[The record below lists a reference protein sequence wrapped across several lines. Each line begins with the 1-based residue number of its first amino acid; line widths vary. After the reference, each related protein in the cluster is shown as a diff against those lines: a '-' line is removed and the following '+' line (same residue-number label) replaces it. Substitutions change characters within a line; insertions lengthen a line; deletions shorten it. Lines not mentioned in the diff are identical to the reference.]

1 PARRPKEG
9 EVTLRAW
16 AEGLPE
22 SQRFAQINISTQELT
37 VRTLHVRPSA
47 FKTGPEQGVRLQG
60 DIGLSAGLLHN
71 LRAFVGPL
79 IALEVGLDYPLLA
92 GRLGVR
98 VFGGFSR
105 GSQSISG
112 KNGLPDARSTV
123 ILVPVGGALVYKLS
137 RVTLSPYVLV
147 GALAQIVRTSNTAD
161 YVGERLRYDVTPGVV
176 ALLGIEPHLGPGRI
190 FLQAGYLWSKID
202 NADVELLELSV
213 DGETRLATAEEAAS
227 LEKSRPGQV
236 ERVRTVSAKGKLLSL
251 TAGEAERYGLSE
263 GTVADLDALASLLGS
278 PGPAV
283 EVSPSGADQVVVFI
297 TSGGVQALLI
307 LIGLVALFLEINSP
321 GFGLPGTVAI
331 IAFFTL
337 FGTNA
342 LMGSVG
348 SLEIILFI
356 LGIGLLAVE
365 IFILPGFGVAGISG
379 IVLIGAALVFS
390 MQDFVIPT
398 VSWEWDL
405 LGRNV
410 MTVVAGLLAGIAGI
424 GVLALAGPRI
434 KLFDRLMLKTTIE
447 GTAGGALGADAEAP
461 APPASPL
468 EGRRGVARTVL
479 RPSGRAEI
487 DGVAYSVETEGLFL
501 PEGTPVR
508 VLKVRGSRIVVGPDA
523 GNSDI
528 EG

>member
-1 PARRPKEG
+1 
-9 EVTLRAW
+9 LR
-16 AEGLPE
+16 
-22 SQRFAQINISTQELT
+22 I
-37 VRTLHVRPSA
+37 
-47 FKTGPEQGVRLQG
+47 
-60 DIGLSAGLLHN
+60 
-71 LRAFVGPL
+71 LRAFRFPRRAVRAAALALLVFAAAAGAAAEGSSVYVIPIKGDIEPSTAVFVRRNAEAALRAGAKILVFDIDTFGGRVDSALRISSYIGSIRGARTVAFVSSGPESMGVSWSAGAL
-79 IALEVGLDYPLLA
+79 IAFSASAIYMAPGTSMGAAAPVIMSPDGQSQGAGEKTVSAVRSQMAALAEKNGHPPLLA
-92 GRLGVR
+92 
-98 VFGGFSR
+98 
-105 GSQSISG
+105 
-112 KNGLPDARSTV
+112 
-123 ILVPVGGALVYKLS
+123 
-137 RVTLSPYVLV
+137 
-147 GALAQIVRTSNTAD
+147 LAMVD
-161 YVGERLRYDVTPGVV
+161 
-176 ALLGIEPHLGPGRI
+176 
-190 FLQAGYLWSKID
+190 
-202 NADVELLELSV
+202 ADVELIELSV
-213 DGETRLATAEEAAS
+213 AGETRLATAEETAS

>member
-1 PARRPKEG
+1 MR
-9 EVTLRAW
+9 
-16 AEGLPE
+16 
-22 SQRFAQINISTQELT
+22 I
-37 VRTLHVRPSA
+37 
-47 FKTGPEQGVRLQG
+47 
-60 DIGLSAGLLHN
+60 
-71 LRAFVGPL
+71 LRAFRYSRRAVRAAALALLVLASAAGAAAESSSVYVIPIKGDIEPSTAVFVRRNSEAALRAGADVLVFDIDTFGGRVDSALRISSYIGSIRGARTVAYVRSGPDSMGVSWSAGAL
-79 IALEVGLDYPLLA
+79 IAFSASAIYMAPGTSMGAAAPVLMSPDGQSQGAGEKTVSAVRSQMAALAEKNGHPPLLA
-92 GRLGVR
+92 
-98 VFGGFSR
+98 
-105 GSQSISG
+105 
-112 KNGLPDARSTV
+112 
-123 ILVPVGGALVYKLS
+123 
-137 RVTLSPYVLV
+137 
-147 GALAQIVRTSNTAD
+147 LAMVD
-161 YVGERLRYDVTPGVV
+161 
-176 ALLGIEPHLGPGRI
+176 
-190 FLQAGYLWSKID
+190 
-202 NADVELLELSV
+202 ADVELVELSV
-213 DGETRLATAEEAAS
+213 AGETRLATAEEAAS

-263 GTVADLDALASLLGS
+263 GTVEDLGSLAALLGS
-278 PGPAV
+278 PEPAT
-283 EVSPSGADQVVVFI
+283 ELSPSGADKVVVFI

-307 LIGLVALFLEINSP
+307 LVGLVALFLEINSP

-447 GTAGGALGADAEAP
+447 GTAGRAFAANDETIP
-461 APPASPL
+461 SPASPL

-487 DGVAYSVETEGLFL
+487 DGVIYSVETEGIFL
-501 PEGTPVR
+501 EAGTPVK
-508 VLKVRGSRIVVGPDA
+508 VLHVQGSRIVVGPDA
-523 GNSDI
+523 QAS
-528 EG
+528 